1 MARHERCRYVQ
12 DNLIYLEADEYQPL
26 RIRLHLLFCPNCRK
40 EAARMASL
48 LADMRSF
55 EPVPEDFDMTY
66 CIMRSILALHSNVPI
81 EAKNVSM
88 LKWIA
93 AGLLILFSMVV
104 VRFSKTYIWIKA
116 AYGDYFEAPMYL
128 VFGIILTVYI
138 ALFIASHIDEL
149 SHFTGFGKD
158 SGAVSHKN
166 R

>member
-12 DNLIYLEADEYQPL
+12 DNLIYCDVDEYQPI
-26 RIRLHLLFCPNCRK
+26 RIRLHLLFCPDCRK
-40 EAARMASL
+40 VAARMSSL

-55 EPVPEDFDMTY
+55 ESVPADFDMTDR
-66 CIMRSILALHSNVPI
+66 IMRSILALNSNVPI

-93 AGLLILFSMVV
+93 VGCLILFSMVV

-116 AYGDYFEAPMYL
+116 AYGDYFDAPMYL
-128 VFGIILTVYI
+128 VFGIILTAYI
-138 ALFIASHIDEL
+138 ALFIASHIDQL

-158 SGAVSHKN
+158 SDAVSHKN